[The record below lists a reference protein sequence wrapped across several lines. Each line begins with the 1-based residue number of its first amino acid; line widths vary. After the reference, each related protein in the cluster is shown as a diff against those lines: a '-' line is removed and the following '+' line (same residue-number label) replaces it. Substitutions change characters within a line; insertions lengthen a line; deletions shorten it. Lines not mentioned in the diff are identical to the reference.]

1 MLYLEF
7 ALNQILL
14 VTLHTEGEGINLD
27 NYCDKDKE
35 NIDYDDND
43 KDSKDDNKKWAIHL
57 LILLLVVLA
66 VHLPPL
72 QDTPQQ
78 GL

>member
-43 KDSKDDNKKWAIHL
+43 KDSKDDNKK
-57 LILLLVVLA
+57 
-66 VHLPPL
+66 
-72 QDTPQQ
+72 
-78 GL
+78 